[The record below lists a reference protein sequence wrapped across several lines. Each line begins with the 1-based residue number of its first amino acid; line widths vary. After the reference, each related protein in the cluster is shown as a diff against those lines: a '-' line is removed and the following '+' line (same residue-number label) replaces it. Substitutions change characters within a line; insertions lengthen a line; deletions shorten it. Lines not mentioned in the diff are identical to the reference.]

1 MTDFPVWFFPL
12 VLIVSYLATRLIVPY
27 NIRFCLKHNIVSLPN
42 ERSIHTVP
50 VPTAGGLGFG
60 LVIVGLQLFLGY
72 IGLLKGHGSRML
84 TLGLISLLIIGLGLF
99 DDICKSRVRYKL
111 LGEIIVA
118 LLMYYAGYRVSYLT
132 NPLGDHFML
141 GWMALP
147 ATVLWFLLTMN
158 AVNLIDGLD
167 GLAAGI
173 VCIVSV
179 VLAVTGYRA
188 GSPLILTLALILLG
202 ANLAFLKYNFYPA
215 RIFMGDTGS
224 LLLGL
229 NIAAI
234 SSAGI
239 STFKGVTTMT
249 LMVPIIAL
257 AIPILDT
264 GLAVLRRLGKGESI
278 FRADK
283 AHLHHYLL
291 SLGLS
296 QKTIAFITYFI
307 TALFGLAAIGFS
319 FSSRKILFSL
329 VVALMA
335 LLIILAYYLIHR
347 GQKQ

>member
-1 MTDFPVWFFPL
+1 MTDFPLWFFPL
-12 VLIVSYLATRLIVPY
+12 VLIVSYLATRIIVPF
-27 NIRFCLKHNIVSLPN
+27 NIRFSLKHKLISMPN
-42 ERSIHTVP
+42 ERSIHAVP

-60 LVIVGLQLFLGY
+60 LVIVTLQLVLGY
-72 IGLLKGHGSRML
+72 LGLRMGHGSRML
-84 TLGLISLLIIGLGLF
+84 NLGLISLLIIGLGLF
-99 DDICKSRVRYKL
+99 DDKYKSRVRYKL
-111 LGEIIVA
+111 LGEIVVA
-118 LLMYYAGYRVSYLT
+118 LLMFYAGYRVTYLT
-132 NPLGDHFML
+132 NPLGDHFLL
-141 GWMALP
+141 GWLALP
-147 ATVLWFLLTMN
+147 ATLLWFLLTMN
-158 AVNLIDGLD
+158 AINLIDGLD
-167 GLAAGI
+167 GLAAGV
-173 VCIVSV
+173 VCLVSL

-188 GSPLILTLALILLG
+188 DSPLIVTLAMLLLG

-234 SSAGI
+234 STAGI
-239 STFKGVTTMT
+239 STFKGITTMT

-264 GLAVLRRLGKGESI
+264 GLAVFRRIGRGESI
-278 FRADK
+278 FKADK

-291 SLGLS
+291 NLGLT

-335 LLIILAYYLIHR
+335 ALIILAYYLIHR